1 MITKCVC
8 ADVTFEK
15 IKEIADKYRCAN
27 IPCIQ
32 RHINFGESCG
42 MCRPY
47 VKKMLET
54 GETKFEVIW

>member
-1 MITKCVC
+1 MVTKCVC

-15 IKEIADKYRCAN
+15 MKEIAEKRHCKTIA
-27 IPCIQ
+27 CIQ
-32 RHINFGESCG
+32 RYVTFGESCG

-54 GETKFEVIW
+54 GETSFEVIW